1 VIQKALQIELEFPCH
16 RSEIMHQLS
25 IEQATAHIAS
35 VFGEARHGEE
45 IVITDHDIPVLKVS
59 PIESRPKKE
68 CTPGG
73 AIGMITYIAEDFDE
87 TPAGFEE
94 YM

>member
-1 VIQKALQIELEFPCH
+1 LQFELEFQGH
-16 RSEIMHQLS
+16 RFKSMHQLS

-45 IVITDHDIPVLKVS
+45 IVITDHDIPVLKVI
-59 PIESRPKKE
+59 PFERRPKKE

-73 AIGMITYIAEDFDE
+73 AIGMISYIAEDFDE
-87 TPAGFEE
+87 TPPGFEE